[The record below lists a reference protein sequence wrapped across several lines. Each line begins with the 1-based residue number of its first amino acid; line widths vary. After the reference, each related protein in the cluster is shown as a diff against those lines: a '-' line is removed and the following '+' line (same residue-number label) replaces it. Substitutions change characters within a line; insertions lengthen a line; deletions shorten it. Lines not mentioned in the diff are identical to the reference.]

1 MGRGFSGV
9 VVMLG
14 LVAAAPTAALAQE
27 DSPETLLE
35 QRLAREAEIQP
46 VQNTLGELTL
56 AGPRGVAAG
65 DLLFIG
71 VDDTTVSTYNLEP
84 TTGTP
89 YPQFTGYQV
98 WGAGLIPGAA
108 AGDAVV
114 YFNNGSTLYR
124 WPANG
129 SPELCCTLTYQA
141 ATASVVSA
149 TYDPVGGRMLFTK
162 NISVEAVYALPVV
175 AGSCPVSCEMTQ
187 EIVYPST
194 ADIGGLAID
203 TATGNLYGTND
214 SGTSIVRINNDATLT
229 VIAAYPA
236 GQTDIDGLAW
246 GDGRLYLITD
256 QPGDIYIYNL
266 GTASY
271 ETPIPNPWTTSEVFS
286 GGAYGHG
293 LIPVELQSL
302 SVD

>member
-1 MGRGFSGV
+1 MGRRFVGFV
-9 VVMLG
+9 VAIA
-14 LVAAAPTAALAQE
+14 LVAAGPVVAPAQE
-27 DSPETLLE
+27 DSLETLLE
-35 QRLAREAEIQP
+35 QQRAREAEARSAA
-46 VQNTLGELTL
+46 NTLGELTL
-56 AGPRGVAAG
+56 DGPRGVAAG

-71 VDDTTVSTYNLEP
+71 VDDTSVSTYNLDP
-84 TTGTP
+84 TDGTP
-89 YPQFTGYQV
+89 YPQFTGYQI

-141 ATASVVSA
+141 ATTSVVSA
-149 TYDPVGGRMLFTK
+149 TYDPVGARMLFTK

-175 AGSCPVSCEMTQ
+175 AGSCPVSCELTQ

-194 ADIGGLAID
+194 ADIGGLAVD
-203 TATGNLYGTND
+203 TATGDLYGTND

-236 GQTDIDGLAW
+236 GQTDIDGLAA
-246 GDGRLYLITD
+246 GGGRLYLITD
-256 QPGDIYIYNL
+256 EPGDIFVYDL
-266 GTASY
+266 GAASY
-271 ETPIPNPWTTSEVFS
+271 LTPIPNPWTSSEVFS
-286 GGAYGHG
+286 GGAYGQG